1 MATHFPPERDDRAT
15 TVPIWTRLAP
25 FRTFLSE
32 FLRKPLR
39 VGSPI
44 ASSQYMVERLLMPVD
59 WSRIGLLVEYGPG
72 TGRFTA
78 GALARMR
85 PDAMLIAIDTSP
97 DFTGYLKEAIPD
109 PRLCA
114 VTASAADAA
123 AVIAD
128 QGFGQADCIL
138 SGLPFST
145 LPRAAGE
152 AIVAQSCAL
161 LTTNGLF
168 LTYQARGRARTL
180 LERRLAKV
188 GEAYEWRNLPPCH
201 LYWFR
206 KKAVNS
212 R

>member
-1 MATHFPPERDDRAT
+1 MATRRPPEGDART
-15 TVPIWTRLAP
+15 TMAPPMRSMPAPIG
-25 FRTFLSE
+25 TFLSE
-32 FLRKPLR
+32 FMRKPLR

-44 ASSQYMVERLLMPVD
+44 ASSRQMVDKLLTPVD
-59 WSRIGLLVEYGPG
+59 WSRIDLLVEYGPG

-85 PDAMLIAIDTSP
+85 PDAMLIAIDTSR
-97 DFTGYLKEAIPD
+97 DFTEYLKQTIPD
-109 PRLCA
+109 PRLRA
-114 VTASAADAA
+114 VMASAADAV

-145 LPRAAGE
+145 LPKATGE

-161 LTTNGLF
+161 LRTNGLF
-168 LTYQARGRARTL
+168 LTYQARGRARRL
-180 LERRLAKV
+180 LESRFAKV
-188 GEAYEWRNLPPCH
+188 GHAYEWRNLPPCH

-206 KKAVNS
+206 KKGGQ
-212 R
+212 